1 MKRNKKYIA
10 YRCLILFTKGG
21 RAPQGNSRDFFFGV
35 LGRDGKSNEPHRQKH
50 RSFDDGKW

>member
-1 MKRNKKYIA
+1 MNSNKKIH
-10 YRCLILFTKGG
+10 CLQVPNPVYQRGKG
-21 RAPQGNSRDFFFGV
+21 PQGNSRDFFFGV